1 MVELSAAVSAV
12 KGSSMK
18 RSLGPRYWTPCSSK
32 TPRSTPEVKALT
44 PLVEGPAFG
53 QPAKA
58 LVEPLVPQTVKC
70 GKVKPYSRGK
80 LGQAVAAIRNNPEAC
95 ADGLRSKV
103 WAGTSEGPVNSREKT
118 WAILANEA
126 GFADPFLVTPD
137 LIFTVM
143 GALEAGGYRSTELY
157 LDAARQQHIN
167 RGYDWTQQLALSAK
181 RATRACKR
189 GRGPSKQ
196 AQPLPLEKVPSVPQ
210 QAKAVHPGGPLYP
223 ARATVLVSWWLLREI
238 EASNAEI
245 SHIAIDPE
253 NRLAHWRL
261 PHSKTDWVALGATR
275 THACSC
281 RSSSAID
288 SICPFHS
295 MVAQLEFA
303 KTRGPY
309 LFPTDAGGQ
318 PVKAGWV
325 ATFEWVALHLNEPL
339 TTATGASRFTGH
351 TGRATGAVHLA
362 QTQIELWRIQLFG
375 RWGSEAFKL
384 YVRQAPLSQ
393 LHLLAQEASVHTA
406 LASAKA
412 ELAAIFAQIKS
423 SQDLLAKQAIAQ
435 QPMQCLVDCEAATGS
450 TPVHSP
456 PETEL
461 YVVNRRHL
469 GKVHR
474 VATHGPRVQ
483 HYLWHTTCHWYFA
496 RHQADYRLVTTIPE
510 NAQKC
515 AKCFRA
521 IHQSSSS
528 SDSATSESSSANAS
542 G

>member
-1 MVELSAAVSAV
+1 MQ
-12 KGSSMK
+12 K
-18 RSLGPRYWTPCSSK
+18 RERTLETGP
-32 TPRSTPEVKALT
+32 
-44 PLVEGPAFG
+44 
-53 QPAKA
+53 
-58 LVEPLVPQTVKC
+58 
-70 GKVKPYSRGK
+70 
-80 LGQAVAAIRNNPEAC
+80 AVAAGET
-95 ADGLRSKV
+95 L
-103 WAGTSEGPVNSREKT
+103 
-118 WAILANEA
+118 
-126 GFADPFLVTPD
+126 
-137 LIFTVM
+137 
-143 GALEAGGYRSTELY
+143 
-157 LDAARQQHIN
+157 
-167 RGYDWTQQLALSAK
+167 
-181 RATRACKR
+181 
-189 GRGPSKQ
+189 
-196 AQPLPLEKVPSVPQ
+196 PQ
-210 QAKAVHPGGPLYP
+210 QVKAVHSGGPAYP

-238 EASNAEI
+238 EASNAET
-245 SHIAIDPE
+245 SHIAIDSE

-281 RSSSAID
+281 RSSSTID
-288 SICPFHS
+288 PICPFHC

-309 LFPTDAGGQ
+309 LFPTDSGGQ

-325 ATFEWVALHLNEPL
+325 STFEWVALHLNEPL

-423 SQDLLAKQAIAQ
+423 SQDLLAKQPVAQ
-435 QPMQCLVDCEAATGS
+435 KPIQCLVDCEAATGS

-483 HYLWHTTCHWYFA
+483 HYLWHSTCHWYFA
-496 RHQADYRLVTTIPE
+496 RHQADYRLVHTIPE

-521 IHQSSSS
+521 SHQSSSS

>member
-1 MVELSAAVSAV
+1 M
-12 KGSSMK
+12 
-18 RSLGPRYWTPCSSK
+18 
-32 TPRSTPEVKALT
+32 
-44 PLVEGPAFG
+44 
-53 QPAKA
+53 
-58 LVEPLVPQTVKC
+58 
-70 GKVKPYSRGK
+70 
-80 LGQAVAAIRNNPEAC
+80 
-95 ADGLRSKV
+95 
-103 WAGTSEGPVNSREKT
+103 
-118 WAILANEA
+118 
-126 GFADPFLVTPD
+126 
-137 LIFTVM
+137 
-143 GALEAGGYRSTELY
+143 
-157 LDAARQQHIN
+157 
-167 RGYDWTQQLALSAK
+167 
-181 RATRACKR
+181 
-189 GRGPSKQ
+189 
-196 AQPLPLEKVPSVPQ
+196 PSVPQ

-245 SHIAIDPE
+245 SHIAIDQE

-288 SICPFHS
+288 PICPFHC
-295 MVAQLEFA
+295 MVAQLESA

-483 HYLWHTTCHWYFA
+483 HYLWHSTCHWYFA

>member
-1 MVELSAAVSAV
+1 M
-12 KGSSMK
+12 
-18 RSLGPRYWTPCSSK
+18 
-32 TPRSTPEVKALT
+32 
-44 PLVEGPAFG
+44 
-53 QPAKA
+53 
-58 LVEPLVPQTVKC
+58 
-70 GKVKPYSRGK
+70 SR
-80 LGQAVAAIRNNPEAC
+80 LQ
-95 ADGLRSKV
+95 
-103 WAGTSEGPVNSREKT
+103 
-118 WAILANEA
+118 
-126 GFADPFLVTPD
+126 
-137 LIFTVM
+137 
-143 GALEAGGYRSTELY
+143 
-157 LDAARQQHIN
+157 RQ
-167 RGYDWTQQLALSAK
+167 L
-181 RATRACKR
+181 
-189 GRGPSKQ
+189 
-196 AQPLPLEKVPSVPQ
+196 
-210 QAKAVHPGGPLYP
+210 
-223 ARATVLVSWWLLREI
+223 
-238 EASNAEI
+238 
-245 SHIAIDPE
+245 
-253 NRLAHWRL
+253 
-261 PHSKTDWVALGATR
+261 
-275 THACSC
+275 
-281 RSSSAID
+281 
-288 SICPFHS
+288 
-295 MVAQLEFA
+295 
-303 KTRGPY
+303 
-309 LFPTDAGGQ
+309 
-318 PVKAGWV
+318 
-325 ATFEWVALHLNEPL
+325 
-339 TTATGASRFTGH
+339 GASRFPGH

-423 SQDLLAKQAIAQ
+423 SQDLLAKQPVAQ

-483 HYLWHTTCHWYFA
+483 HYLWHSTCHWYFA
-496 RHQADYRLVTTIPE
+496 RHQADYRLVNTIPE

-521 IHQSSSS
+521 SHQSSSS

>member
-1 MVELSAAVSAV
+1 
-12 KGSSMK
+12 
-18 RSLGPRYWTPCSSK
+18 
-32 TPRSTPEVKALT
+32 
-44 PLVEGPAFG
+44 
-53 QPAKA
+53 
-58 LVEPLVPQTVKC
+58 
-70 GKVKPYSRGK
+70 
-80 LGQAVAAIRNNPEAC
+80 
-95 ADGLRSKV
+95 
-103 WAGTSEGPVNSREKT
+103 
-118 WAILANEA
+118 
-126 GFADPFLVTPD
+126 
-137 LIFTVM
+137 M
-143 GALEAGGYRSTELY
+143 GALDAGGYRSTELY

-167 RGYDWTQQLALSAK
+167 RGYDWTQQLALTAK

-245 SHIAIDPE
+245 SHIAIDQE

-288 SICPFHS
+288 PICPFHN

-384 YVRQAPLSQ
+384 YGRQAPLSQ

-423 SQDLLAKQAIAQ
+423 SQDLLAKQSIAQ
-435 QPMQCLVDCEAATGS
+435 QPNAMFGGLRGS
-450 TPVHSP
+450 
-456 PETEL
+456 
-461 YVVNRRHL
+461 NRF
-469 GKVHR
+469 
-474 VATHGPRVQ
+474 
-483 HYLWHTTCHWYFA
+483 YTCS
-496 RHQADYRLVTTIPE
+496 L
-510 NAQKC
+510 
-515 AKCFRA
+515 
-521 IHQSSSS
+521 
-528 SDSATSESSSANAS
+528 TSGN
-542 G
+542 